1 MTDGAA
7 IERPILWGQVGPPAQ
22 FSRPARNNPKVDVP
36 SRGRQGDRL
45 GSRFG
50 DLDDAFTEQ
59 ATLTQSL
66 GASDPQLVIVFEAI
80 DERADLE
87 AVAGRAGLEILTEVE
102 QDYAPDSDFP
112 RRSVNQDLPVVGCLH
127 AVCVNQQAQA
137 NVLTQWRKWQRS
149 GTVDRGYAP
158 LRVLFEHLKDVR
170 AWGPQD
176 RVRATDVAAALAG
189 MLPDTNHTVEIE
201 LWYRRSDTARQKAE
215 SDVSALISAAGGR
228 VLSTAQVAEVG
239 YHGMRCEIPIAL
251 LQSLAAGDYE
261 AIAAVKSAHVMYLR
275 LTTQTYA
282 FSDES
287 PTAVASGE
295 PEPDGEPVLCILDG
309 VPVAN
314 HPRLANRVTVVDPD
328 DLAAATTAETA
339 LRRHG
344 TAMASV
350 CVWGDLSAGESAAS
364 RPVLV
369 RPILTPALDTVD
381 RSEELR
387 RAEMAPDLM
396 RRVFRELYDGDGST
410 APTGESVVVINLSVG
425 DPASPFDGV
434 LSSWARTIDW
444 LSANYGVMLVVSAGN
459 HPTLPAPDGT
469 AGLVALNGTD
479 RADAVNT
486 IVAEALPRRSLLSP
500 ADSINAVTVGALNA
514 DAAGEVATGAYHFD
528 PADGESV
535 VNPSSAIGGG
545 HHRSVKPDL
554 LAPGGRARFTLPIA
568 GNTTELHP
576 ATQSTFGP
584 GVKVAAPKGGEA
596 YTVGTSPAAALVS
609 RAAARAVDVVVDL
622 AGRDLT
628 RSELAVATKAFVAHG
643 HRIPSDLRVHP
654 ALGPYSHGF
663 GVAQRDLAEGCEAHE
678 ASILYVGSLGA
689 NEQSTLA
696 LPLPNGLQ
704 AVGLKRITATLAWL
718 SPVNWRHRQYRRA
731 ALDFAKP
738 TGFTDLGGYLDV
750 DGERSKRGTLQ
761 HGVWEVNRAVAG
773 GVGSTIDL
781 TVQCR
786 EQAGGLNGERVD
798 FAVVLSLWVAPE
810 LGVDVYTQVAQQVV
824 APVLVPATPG
834 VS

>member
-7 IERPILWGQVGPPAQ
+7 IERPVLWGQVGPPTT
-22 FSRPARNNPKVDVP
+22 FSRPARANPKVDVP

-45 GSRFG
+45 GSRFD

-87 AVAGRAGLEILTEVE
+87 GVASHAGLEILTEIE
-102 QDYAPDSDFP
+102 RDYAPDSDFP
-112 RRSVNQDLPVVGCLH
+112 RRSVNQGLPVVGCLH
-127 AVCVNQQAQA
+127 AVCVNEQART
-137 NVLTQWRKWQRS
+137 NVLSQWRKWQQS
-149 GTVDRGYAP
+149 GSVDRGYAP
-158 LRVLFEHLKDVR
+158 LRTLFEHLKDVR

-176 RVRATDVAAALAG
+176 RVRTTDVAAALAG
-189 MLPDTNHTVEIE
+189 MLPDTEHTVEIE

-215 SDVSALISAAGGR
+215 TEVSTLIRDAGGR
-228 VLSTAQVAEVG
+228 VLSSAQVAQVG
-239 YHGMRCEIPIAL
+239 YHGMRCTVPLPL

-275 LTTQTYA
+275 LTTQTYV
-282 FSDES
+282 FSEAS
-287 PTAVASGE
+287 PHAEASSAPL
-295 PEPDGEPVLCILDG
+295 PEGEPVLCVLDG

-314 HPRLANRVTVVDPD
+314 HPRLANRLSVVDPD
-328 DLAAATTAETA
+328 DLAADTAVETA

-350 CVWGDLSAGESAAS
+350 CVWGDLSADDAVAS

-381 RSEELR
+381 RSEELP

-396 RRVFRELYDGDGST
+396 RRVFRELYAGDGT
-410 APTGESVVVINLSVG
+410 VEPTGQSVVVINLSVG

-434 LSSWARTIDW
+434 LSSWARTLDW
-444 LSANYGVMLVVSAGN
+444 LSEAYGVMVVVSAGN
-459 HPTLPAPDGT
+459 HPTLPVPDGT
-469 AGLVALNGTD
+469 DTLVALSGAE
-479 RADAVNT
+479 RADAVNA
-486 IVAEALPRRSLLSP
+486 IVAEAVPRRSILSP
-500 ADSINAVTVGALNA
+500 ADSINALTVGALNA
-514 DAAGEVATGAYHFD
+514 DSAGDVPLGAYHFD
-528 PADGESV
+528 PADGELV
-535 VNPSSAIGGG
+535 VNPTSAVGGG

-554 LAPGGRARFTLPIA
+554 LAPGGRARFTIPVA
-568 GNTTELHP
+568 GNATELRP
-576 ATQSTFGP
+576 AIQSTSGP
-584 GVKVAAPKGGEA
+584 GVKVAAAAGGEA
-596 YTVGTSPAAALVS
+596 YTVGTSPAAAIVS
-609 RAAARAVDVVVDL
+609 RAAARAVDVVLDL

-628 RSELAVATKAFVAHG
+628 RSELAVATKAFVSHG
-643 HRIPSDLRVHP
+643 HRVSEDLRMHADLHP
-654 ALGPYSHGF
+654 YAQGY
-663 GVAQRDLAEGCEAHE
+663 GVPQRDLADGCESHE
-678 ASILYVGSLGA
+678 VSVLYVGDLGA

-704 AVGLKRITATLAWL
+704 AIGLKRITATLAWL
-718 SPVNWRHRQYRRA
+718 SPINWRHRQYRRA

-738 TGFTDLGGYLDV
+738 KGFTDLGGYLDV

-761 HGVWEVNRAVAG
+761 HAVWEVSRAVAG
-773 GVGSTIDL
+773 GVGSSVDM

-810 LGVDVYTQVAQQVV
+810 LGVEVYTQVAQQVT
-824 APVLVPATPG
+824 APVLVPARPA

>member
-7 IERPILWGQVGPPAQ
+7 IARPVLWGQVGPPTS
-22 FSRPARNNPKVDVP
+22 FSRPARANPKVEVP

-45 GSRFG
+45 GSRFD

-66 GASDPQLVIVFEAI
+66 GASDPQLVVVFEAI
-80 DERADLE
+80 DERADLD
-87 AVAGRAGLEILTEVE
+87 AAASRAGLEILTEVE
-102 QDYAPDSDFP
+102 QDYAPDADFP

-127 AVCVNQQAQA
+127 AVCVNEQARR
-137 NVLTQWRKWQRS
+137 NVLGQWRKWQTS
-149 GTVDRGYAP
+149 GNVDHGYAA
-158 LRVLFEHLKDVR
+158 LRTLFEHLKDVR

-176 RVRATDVAAALAG
+176 RVRTSDVAAALAG
-189 MLPDTNHTVEIE
+189 MLPDAEHTVEIE
-201 LWYRRSDTARQKAE
+201 LWYRRSEAARNKAE
-215 SDVSALISAAGGR
+215 AEVSALITEAGGQ
-228 VLSTAQVAEVG
+228 VLSTAQVTEVG
-239 YHGMRCEIPIAL
+239 YHGLRCIVPLPL
-251 LQSLAAGDYE
+251 LESLAAGDYD

-287 PTAVASGE
+287 PSGDASGE
-295 PEPDGEPVLCILDG
+295 PLPDGDPVLCVLDG

-314 HPRLANRVTVVDPD
+314 HPRLASRVIVFDPD
-328 DLAAATTAETA
+328 DLAADTTVETA
-339 LRRHG
+339 LRKHG

-350 CVWGDLSAGESAAS
+350 CVWGDLSAGEAPAT

-381 RSEELR
+381 HSEELP

-396 RRVFRELYDGDGST
+396 RRVFRELYDGDDSA
-410 APTGESVVVINLSVG
+410 APAGESVVVVNLSVG

-444 LSANYGVMLVVSAGN
+444 LSATYGVLVVVSAGN
-459 HPTLPAPDGT
+459 HLALPVPGGT
-469 AGLVALNGTD
+469 DALVALSGAD
-479 RADAVNT
+479 RADAVNA
-486 IVAEALPRRSLLSP
+486 IVAESEPRRSLLSP

-514 DAAGEVATGAYHFD
+514 DAAGDVTLGAYHLD
-528 PADGESV
+528 PADGEPV

-554 LAPGGRARFTLPIA
+554 LAPGGRARFAMPIA
-568 GNTTELHP
+568 GNATELHP
-576 ATQSTFGP
+576 AVQSSLGP
-584 GVKVAAPKGGEA
+584 GVKVAAAKGGEA

-609 RAAARAVDVVVDL
+609 RSAARAVDAVLDL

-628 RSELAVATKAFVAHG
+628 RSELAVATKAFVSHG
-643 HRIPSDLRVHP
+643 HRVPPDLRVHSG
-654 ALGPYSHGF
+654 LGPYAHGY
-663 GVAQRDLAEGCEAHE
+663 GVPQRDLADGCDPHE
-678 ASILYVGSLGA
+678 ASILYVGNLGA
-689 NEQSTLA
+689 NEQTTLA

-738 TGFTDLGGYLDV
+738 KGFTDLGGYLDV
-750 DGERSKRGTLQ
+750 DGDRSKRGTLQ
-761 HGVWEVNRAVAG
+761 HAVWEVNRAVAG
-773 GVGSTIDL
+773 GVGSTVDL

-798 FAVVLSLWVAPE
+798 FAVVLSLWVAPT

-824 APVLVPATPG
+824 APVLVPARPG